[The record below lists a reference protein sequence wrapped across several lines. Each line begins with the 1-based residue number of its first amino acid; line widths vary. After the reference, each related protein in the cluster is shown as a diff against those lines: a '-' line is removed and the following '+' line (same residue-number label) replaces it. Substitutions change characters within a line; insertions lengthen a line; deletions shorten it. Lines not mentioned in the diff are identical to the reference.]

1 MVRSLEVRFSVSGT
15 QIPSSYSSCSTVR
28 SGKHNYIEL
37 GTNGGW
43 SGKLADNFGL
53 DRRVTN
59 ELFELLNRAVTW
71 WKQCLKRINV
81 VKEEESEGKNTMGM
95 DTNAKAVVMIGRKW
109 QSTG

>member
-1 MVRSLEVRFSVSGT
+1 MV
-15 QIPSSYSSCSTVR
+15 
-28 SGKHNYIEL
+28 
-37 GTNGGW
+37 GG